1 MNNFLKMQNYRLGVR
16 LTIGFLLKMLLIL
29 IVGGFALYQM
39 NILGNLLTQIY
50 EHPLT
55 SGYTARDIRGNIYDI
70 HSHMQKIPYVADTA
84 ALNELER
91 EVNDLE
97 AQTLSKFDILQE
109 RFLGNKEDVKSARA
123 AFAEWRK
130 LRDEHFRLAR
140 TEGKDKLDASQY
152 LLEQKYADDVR
163 GKIQAVV
170 DFSQWKAQ
178 DFIQT
183 ANAEKS
189 SATKAMTGLIAATLL
204 LGLGV
209 TLLIIRSIA
218 PPLRMIV
225 GRMKDIA
232 GGDLSHDVE
241 IVQKDEIGELAESF
255 RDMQTS
261 LRNKAEV
268 ASAIAGGDFSRMVE
282 IGEGRDLLGSA
293 INQMTLSLRQSKAE
307 SDLQDW
313 VKTGKN
319 ELNSI
324 IVGESDVNA
333 LAGDI
338 ISFLAGYINARIGT
352 LYLMSDQ
359 GTLTLAG
366 SYAFSKRKSLAAVI
380 EPGEGLVGQAAV
392 EGNII
397 SITNIPEDY
406 IRINSS
412 FGDSP
417 PRNIAAVPFIFEN
430 TVKGVIELGSFEEFS
445 DEKLD
450 FLRDISN
457 FIAIAFHTI
466 QNQAR
471 LKELLDQT
479 QRQAAQLQVQEEEL
493 RAANE
498 ELEEQTRSLRL
509 SEEKLKQQ
517 QEELEVVNEELEEKN
532 DSLEKQQGQITQKN
546 QALEETRRELEK
558 RARELEVT
566 GKYKSEFLA
575 NMSHEL
581 RTPLNSLLLLSRD
594 LADNSR
600 GNLVQEQV
608 ESAKIIQ
615 KSGIEL
621 LQLIEEIL
629 DLSKIESGIMTLKI
643 GDVRLHEIADYVDER
658 FRPAATGKRIG
669 FKIVL
674 DDTLP
679 ESIRTDRQ
687 RLEQVLKNLLSNA
700 VKFTDTGSVTVEFHR
715 PAATVNLS
723 KSGLNRGRAMAISVR
738 DTGIG
743 IPDDK
748 QLLVF
753 EAFQQADSGTTR
765 KYGGTGLGLSISR
778 EIVKLLGGE
787 IQLESRLGQG
797 STFTLYLPTEIS
809 EGEEPGVGAQ
819 PENAT
824 VNPAAVHRS
833 TSIDMN
839 EETTPAW
846 SVADDLEG
854 LQEGDKSILIIED
867 DASFAKFLL
876 DQCHKKGFKALVS
889 YTGEAGL
896 DLAEKY
902 IPTAI
907 ILDIRLPG
915 MTGWTVLNT
924 LKANPATRHIP
935 VHVMS
940 VEEASINAMQKGAM
954 GFLTKPATRED
965 LDSAFRKIED
975 LVEKKIKDLLL
986 VEDNAQQR
994 LGIVNL
1000 IADTDVNIVEVASG
1014 AEAMVALAAGDFDCM
1029 VLDLGLP
1036 DMTGFDLLNRMETEK
1051 NICRPPVI
1059 VYTGKD
1065 LTREEEMELRK
1076 HAESIIIKGVRS
1088 EERLLDET
1096 ALFLHKTVS
1105 TMPSSR
1111 REMIINLHDR
1121 DSMFIGKTILL
1132 VDDDMR
1138 NLFALSKILSERGM
1152 NVIKAEDGRKAMV
1165 SLEKTPDIDLVLL
1178 DIMMPGMD
1186 GYETAKTIRKQPRF
1200 KDLPIITLTA
1210 KAMKDDRDKCIAA
1223 GANDYLAKPVEVER
1237 LLSMLRVWLY
1247 KR

>member
-1 MNNFLKMQNYRLGVR
+1 MNNFLKMGNYRIGTR

-29 IVGGFALYQM
+29 TVGGFALYQM
-39 NILGNLLTQIY
+39 NILGNLLTEIY

-55 SGYTARDIRGNIYDI
+55 VGYTARDIRGNVYDI
-70 HSHMQKIPYVADTA
+70 HGRMQKIPYVADTA

-123 AFAEWRK
+123 AFAGWRK
-130 LRDEHFRLAR
+130 LRDERFRLAR
-140 TEGKDKLDASQY
+140 TEGKDKLDASYY
-152 LLEQKYADDVR
+152 LSEQKYADDVR

-189 SATKAMTGLIAATLL
+189 GATKAMTGLIAGTLL

-218 PPLRMIV
+218 PPLRLIV

-232 GGDLSHDVE
+232 RGDLSHDVE

-255 RDMQTS
+255 RNMQAS

-282 IGEGRDLLGSA
+282 IGGSRDLLGNS

-307 SDLQDW
+307 NDLQDW

-324 IVGESDVNA
+324 IVGENDVNA

-359 GTLTLAG
+359 GALTLAG

-417 PRNIAAVPFIFEN
+417 PRNIAAVPFVFEN
-430 TVKGVIELGSFEEFS
+430 AVKGVIELGSFEEFS

-466 QNQAR
+466 QNQVR
-471 LKELLDQT
+471 LKELLDET

-546 QALEETRRELEK
+546 QALEETRWELEK

-615 KSGIEL
+615 KSGVEL

-643 GDVRLHEIADYVDER
+643 GDVRLQEIADYVDER

-723 KSGLNRGRAMAISVR
+723 KSGLNRGRAVAISVR

-809 EGEEPGVGAQ
+809 EGEGPGVRAQ
-819 PENAT
+819 PENTA
-824 VNPAAVHRS
+824 VNPAVVNRS
-833 TSIDMN
+833 TSLDMN

-867 DASFAKFLL
+867 DASFAKILL

-889 YTGEAGL
+889 CTGEAGL
-896 DLAEKY
+896 ELAEKY

-965 LDSAFRKIED
+965 LDGAFRKIEDLDGAFRKIED

-1000 IADTDVNIVEVASG
+1000 IADTDVNIVEVGSG

-1152 NVIKAEDGRKAMV
+1152 NVIKAEDGRKAM
-1165 SLEKTPDIDLVLL
+1165 
-1178 DIMMPGMD
+1178 G
-1186 GYETAKTIRKQPRF
+1186 
-1200 KDLPIITLTA
+1200 
-1210 KAMKDDRDKCIAA
+1210 
-1223 GANDYLAKPVEVER
+1223 
-1237 LLSMLRVWLY
+1237 
-1247 KR
+1247 

>member
-1 MNNFLKMQNYRLGVR
+1 MNSFLKMGNYR
-16 LTIGFLLKMLLIL
+16 IGFRLNFGFFLIMLLIL
-29 IVGGFALYQM
+29 TVGAFALYQM
-39 NILGNLLTQIY
+39 NIMGNLLTKIY
-50 EHPLT
+50 DHPLT
-55 SGYTARDIRGNIYDI
+55 VGYTARDIRGDIYDMYVR
-70 HSHMQKIPYVADTA
+70 MQKIQYAADPA
-84 ALNELER
+84 ALNDVER

-97 AQTLSKFDILQE
+97 AQTFSKFDTLRE
-109 RFLGNKEDVKSARA
+109 RYLGNKEDVRSARA
-123 AFAEWRK
+123 AFAGWRK
-130 LRDEHFRLAR
+130 LRDELFSLAR
-140 TEGKDKLDASQY
+140 TEGKDKIDASHK
-152 LLEQKYADDVR
+152 LLELKYIDDVR

-170 DFSQWKAQ
+170 DFAQWKAQ
-178 DFIQT
+178 DFLQT

-189 SATKAMTGLIAATLL
+189 RATKAMAGIIAATLL
-204 LGLGV
+204 LSLGC
-209 TLLIIRSIA
+209 TLLIIRSIV
-218 PPLRMIV
+218 PPLRLIV

-232 GGDLSHDVE
+232 RGDLSHDVE
-241 IVQKDEIGELAESF
+241 MVQKDEIGELAESF
-255 RDMQTS
+255 RGMQDS

-268 ASAIAGGDFSRMVE
+268 ASVIAGGDFSQMVE
-282 IGEGRDLLGSA
+282 IMGGRDVLGNA
-293 INQMTLSLRQSKAE
+293 INQMTLSLRKSKAE

-319 ELNSI
+319 ELNNI
-324 IVGESDVNA
+324 IAGESDANA
-333 LAGDI
+333 LARDI

-359 GTLTLAG
+359 GTLGLAG
-366 SYAFSKRKSLAAVI
+366 SYAFSKRKSMAADI

-417 PRNIAAVPFIFEN
+417 PRNIAAVPFVFEN
-430 TVKGVIELGSFEEFS
+430 AVKGVIELGSFEEFS

-457 FIAIAFHTI
+457 IIAIAFHTI

-471 LKELLDQT
+471 LKELLDKT

-493 RAANE
+493 RTANE
-498 ELEEQTRSLRL
+498 ELEEQTRSLML

-517 QEELEVVNEELEEKN
+517 QEELEVANEELEEKN

-600 GNLVQEQV
+600 GNLAQEQV

-621 LQLIEEIL
+621 LELIDEIL
-629 DLSKIESGIMTLKI
+629 NLSKIESGTTTLKI
-643 GDVRLHEIADYVDER
+643 DDVRLQEIADYVDQR
-658 FRPAATGKRIG
+658 FRPAATGKQIG

-679 ESIRTDRQ
+679 ESVRTDRQ
-687 RLEQVLKNLLSNA
+687 RLEQVLKNLLANA

-715 PAATVNLS
+715 PATTVNLS
-723 KSGLNRGRAMAISVR
+723 KSGLNRGRAVAISVR

-748 QLLVF
+748 QMLVF

-778 EIVKLLGGE
+778 QIAKLLGGE
-787 IQLESRLGQG
+787 IQLESRFGQG
-797 STFTLYLPTEIS
+797 STFTLYLPAEIA
-809 EGEEPGVGAQ
+809 EGEAASVREQTENTAVNLAGA
-819 PENAT
+819 NC
-824 VNPAAVHRS
+824 S
-833 TSIDMN
+833 TSLAVS
-839 EETTPAW
+839 EETTLAW
-846 SVADDLEG
+846 SVAGDLEG
-854 LQEGDKSILIIED
+854 LQEGDKSILIVED
-867 DASFAKFLL
+867 DANFAKILL

-889 YTGEAGL
+889 STGEAGIE
-896 DLAEKY
+896 LAEKY
-902 IPTAI
+902 IPAAI

-940 VEEASINAMQKGAM
+940 VEEASINALQKGAI

-965 LDSAFRKIED
+965 LDGAFRKIEEV
-975 LVEKKIKDLLL
+975 VEKTIKDLLL
-986 VEDNAQQR
+986 VEDNARQR

-1000 IADTDVNIVEVASG
+1000 IADTDVNIVEVGSG
-1014 AEAMVALAAGDFDCM
+1014 AEAMAALAAGDFDCM

-1036 DMTGFDLLNRMETEK
+1036 DMTGFDLLNRMGAQK
-1051 NICRPPVI
+1051 DICRPPVI

-1105 TMPSSR
+1105 TMPSPR
-1111 REMIINLHDR
+1111 KEVIINLHDR

-1138 NLFALSKILSERGM
+1138 NLFALSKILSERGI
-1152 NVIKAEDGRKAMV
+1152 NVIKAEDGRKALGT
-1165 SLEKTPDIDLVLL
+1165 LEKNADIDLVLL
-1178 DIMMPGMD
+1178 DIMMPVMD
-1186 GYETAKTIRKQPRF
+1186 GYETAKAIRKQPRF

-1223 GANDYLAKPVEVER
+1223 GANDYLAKPVEVAR